1 MKTLEKITI
10 DPKIAH
16 GKPVIAGT
24 RIMVYQVLELLEAG
38 KTFDEI
44 ITDYFPDLT
53 NDDIRACLRFA
64 NELLKNEEIHLLEK
78 EAI

>member
-1 MKTLEKITI
+1 MERITI
-10 DPKIAH
+10 DPEVVH

-38 KTFDEI
+38 KTFDQI
-44 ITDYFPDLT
+44 IKDYFPDIT
-53 NDDIRACLRFA
+53 KEDIRACIRFA

-78 EAI
+78 EAV